1 MIIVDAKLS
10 TLHLVFQF
18 QLLTLMSCSILF
30 LESKQFRKI
39 FLIAKNEEE
48 VDGSKSYMRYSVDF
62 FACVYSLR

>member
-30 LESKQFRKI
+30 LESKELKKNFDR
-39 FLIAKNEEE
+39 KNEEE